1 MIYVG
6 YQGIGKSTICHKVD
20 NCIDLESSNF
30 FVNGQRHEDWY
41 KIYANI
47 ANHLS
52 NQGKTV
58 FTSSHKV
65 LRDYMNKNNI
75 SFTVIYPSLELK
87 ELWIEKL
94 KERYKLTRKDK
105 DFKAWINAKEKY
117 DENIQDLSKEK
128 RGIVITDMNYSLENL
143 I

>member
-6 YQGIGKSTICHKVD
+6 YQGIGKSTICHKKD

-30 FVNGQRHEDWY
+30 FIGGQRHDDWY
-41 KIYANI
+41 KVYANI

-52 NQGKTV
+52 KQGKNV

-65 LRDYMNKNNI
+65 LRDYMNKKGI

-87 ELWIEKL
+87 ELWIDKL
-94 KERYKLTRKDK
+94 KERYKLTHKEK
-105 DFKAWINAKEKY
+105 DFKAWVNAQEKY
-117 DENIQDLSKEK
+117 DENIMDLSKEK
-128 RGIVITDMNYSLENL
+128 SRIMLIGMDYSLENL